1 MSATRQ
7 RDEMLINTSY
17 FSCISDLMD
26 KHGRSE
32 KNMYKMLVRT
42 KPLGRSKPRWRNGVR
57 RYLLVT
63 GGIV

>member
-17 FSCISDLMD
+17 FSCISDLMG

-32 KNMYKMLVRT
+32 KTCT
-42 KPLGRSKPRWRNGVR
+42 KCWS
-57 RYLLVT
+57 
-63 GGIV
+63 

>member
-17 FSCISDLMD
+17 FSCISDLMG

-32 KNMYKMLVRT
+32 KKHVQNVGRKT
-42 KPLGRSKPRWRNGVR
+42 KPLGRSRPRWRNGVR
-57 RYLLVT
+57 RYLL
-63 GGIV
+63 